1 MQYKSTGCQI
11 TTVDKTTDKLTG
23 RGGLSFIL
31 RYLEKIKFF
40 NLAAE
45 TLPAKC
51 AQKWSS
57 FKNMNYQDAEFY
69 FFCWSNTQTSR
80 QYQVSLKI
88 KATSPL
94 FFWSL

>member
-45 TLPAKC
+45 TLPETRDSNKAKSV
-51 AQKWSS
+51 K
-57 FKNMNYQDAEFY
+57 KKL
-69 FFCWSNTQTSR
+69 
-80 QYQVSLKI
+80 LKKLGEYWI
-88 KATSPL
+88 NITIRIFNKPHSQ
-94 FFWSL
+94 

>member
-45 TLPAKC
+45 TLPETPPVSVKKPNQQSLC
-51 AQKWSS
+51 CDRLWQK
-57 FKNMNYQDAEFY
+57 
-69 FFCWSNTQTSR
+69 
-80 QYQVSLKI
+80 
-88 KATSPL
+88 
-94 FFWSL
+94 